1 MNDTTISQ
9 QDIRN
14 VARVVA
20 DSMPEYLAL
29 QQTLLAESP
38 QVRRAVATVLQD
50 WAFDPLTDMSPEEQ
64 EAFLVSVK
72 AELARR
78 GASVPGEA

>member
-1 MNDTTISQ
+1 MNDTTIST
-9 QDIRN
+9 QDIKN

-38 QVRRAVATVLQD
+38 NVRRAVAILLHD
-50 WAFDPLTDMSPEEQ
+50 WAFDPVTDMNPEEQ
-64 EAFLVSVK
+64 AAFLASVK

-78 GASVPGEA
+78 GEPVPD

>member
-1 MNDTTISQ
+1 MNTPISQ

-14 VARVVA
+14 VAQVVA

-38 QVRRAVATVLQD
+38 NVRRAVATCLQD
-50 WAFDPLTDMSPEEQ
+50 WAFDPITDMSPEEQ
-64 EAFLVSVK
+64 AAFLASVK
-72 AELARR
+72 AELRRR
-78 GASVPGEA
+78 GEPVPD